1 MSGSHPFNSRPFLS
15 KTCGNYEFIAF
26 WSKKVNKFVNRMD
39 DTNAKAHATHHD
51 LLVKFV
57 NKEYLGGT
65 GKMNHKKRLKGSK
78 HDDLTTSSDVIE
90 FKFCSN
96 TLESLPAVLKN
107 REMIFTRNDYLYF
120 SYFRERGQKD
130 KTKIIKTHNCIFY
143 LILILFPRKIE
154 KLDLKELVKD
164 VRKEEIKFTKEVA
177 EKSGVDLEV
186 EELYAVGN
194 MIKVRKLERETE
206 EKDRIIKEKDKIIEE
221 NKKAI
226 EENKETIEE
235 NKETI
240 EEKDKE
246 IKQLKSQLKTN
257 KKLK

>member
-1 MSGSHPFNSRPFLS
+1 MSGSHPVNSQPFHS
-15 KTCGNYEFIAF
+15 KTCGNFEFIAF

-39 DTNAKAHATHHD
+39 DTDSNAHATHHD

-57 NKEYLGGT
+57 NKEYLGDT

-90 FKFCSN
+90 FKFRSN
-96 TLESLPAVLKN
+96 ALVSLPAMLKN
-107 REMIFTRNDYLYF
+107 REMIFTRNDYLFF

-154 KLDLKELVKD
+154 KQDLKELVKD

-177 EKSGVDLEV
+177 EKSGVDLEE

-206 EKDRIIKEKDKIIEE
+206 EKDKIIKEKDKIIKENKKTIEE

-226 EENKETIEE
+226 EE
-235 NKETI
+235 
-240 EEKDKE
+240 KDKE
-246 IKQLKSQLKTN
+246 IKRLKSQLKT
-257 KKLK
+257 K